1 MFDFIIDLFEVD
13 IAVVHGTHMMQSRY
27 ADLLEDFRLHLEADD
42 FPLICF
48 KQGVRQRQR
57 RSYRNIDDF
66 ISLLRKKER
75 RRRLRCARQ
84 ADNDNI
90 GSLQPLKTFSIIMH
104 NRKFDRF
111 NSLEIALVGLAQ
123 QCRFFKRRAAEIG
136 GESPDYRSE
145 NIIVQQFVPDTV
157 LMDEIANALLHKR
170 EGHKCPFFPGLDE
183 YFLHFIAG
191 FHTGEYGESDTMVA
205 KLNQRC
211 AHDID
216 RALTGAVGENENFM
230 RWFAFGFHAI
240 VYQSCIFKCYRD
252 SAGLSFEYG
261 IHYNNSMPRIL
272 VISDSKA
279 IEGLLKPHCAECT
292 IVGYRQRDLQ
302 PAGSRLDEYDIA
314 FIDLSHDAWRESIQL
329 VRQRLPVIGFSVQ
342 DVAVVVEAMQLGAS
356 DVIEKA
362 LTRKTL
368 EQVIGKHRRKF
379 LTHSQGF
386 DEIVGNSPL
395 MQEVFSLVKK
405 AALTESNVLITGESG
420 TGKEPVARAIHRWSP
435 RKLKSFMT
443 INCSAIPDTLLES
456 ELFGFEK
463 GSFTGAN
470 YTKKGIL
477 ELADGGTVFFD
488 EVGDVSPLFQT
499 KVLRVIQEG
508 EFMRVGGNRHHHV
521 DVRFI
526 AATNRDLKALCKKG
540 TFREDLYYRLNVIN
554 IHLPPLR
561 QRMEDVPLLVQHFI
575 RKHGPKRKDILI
587 RNISDDALNMLMNYQ
602 YPGNVRE
609 LENIIEQAVSFS
621 TGPEILPSSLPPFL
635 QQTAPRKRAATPKMR
650 EAVASFE
657 RELIWSALQEARGNI
672 SRAAQI
678 LGIYRQQL
686 QRKIKQL
693 KIAT

>member
-1 MFDFIIDLFEVD
+1 M
-13 IAVVHGTHMMQSRY
+13 S
-27 ADLLEDFRLHLEADD
+27 
-42 FPLICF
+42 
-48 KQGVRQRQR
+48 
-57 RSYRNIDDF
+57 
-66 ISLLRKKER
+66 
-75 RRRLRCARQ
+75 
-84 ADNDNI
+84 
-90 GSLQPLKTFSIIMH
+90 
-104 NRKFDRF
+104 
-111 NSLEIALVGLAQ
+111 
-123 QCRFFKRRAAEIG
+123 
-136 GESPDYRSE
+136 
-145 NIIVQQFVPDTV
+145 
-157 LMDEIANALLHKR
+157 
-170 EGHKCPFFPGLDE
+170 
-183 YFLHFIAG
+183 
-191 FHTGEYGESDTMVA
+191 
-205 KLNQRC
+205 
-211 AHDID
+211 
-216 RALTGAVGENENFM
+216 
-230 RWFAFGFHAI
+230 
-240 VYQSCIFKCYRD
+240 
-252 SAGLSFEYG
+252 
-261 IHYNNSMPRIL
+261 RIL

-279 IEGLLKPHCAECT
+279 IEELLKPYCEECT
-292 IVGYRQRDLQ
+292 IFGYNQRDNHPVGNQL
-302 PAGSRLDEYDIA
+302 EEFDIA
-314 FIDLSHDAWRESIQL
+314 FIDLSHEAWRESLRQ
-329 VRQRLPVIGFSVQ
+329 VRQRLPVIGFSAR
-342 DVAVVVEAMQLGAS
+342 DVADVVEAMQLGAS
-356 DVIEKA
+356 DVID
-362 LTRKTL
+362 KTL
-368 EQVIGKHRRKF
+368 TKKNLEQAINKHRRKY
-379 LTHSQGF
+379 LSHRQGF
-386 DEIVGNSPL
+386 DEIVGNSSL

-508 EFMRVGGNRHHHV
+508 EFMKVGGSRHHHV

-561 QRMEDVPLLVQHFI
+561 QRMEDVPLLVRHFI
-575 RKHGPKRKDILI
+575 KKHGPKRKDILI
-587 RNISDDALNMLMNYQ
+587 RDISDDALNMLMNYQ

-609 LENIIEQAVSFS
+609 LENIIEQAISFS
-621 TGPEILPSSLPPFL
+621 SGPEILPSSLPAFL
-635 QQTAPRKRAATPKMR
+635 QQVAPRKRAATPRMR
-650 EAVASFE
+650 EAVASYE